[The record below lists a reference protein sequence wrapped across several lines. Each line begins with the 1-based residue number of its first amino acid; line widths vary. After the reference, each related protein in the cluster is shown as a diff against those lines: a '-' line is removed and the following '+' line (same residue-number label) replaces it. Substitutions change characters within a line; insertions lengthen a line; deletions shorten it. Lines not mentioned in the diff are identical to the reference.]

1 MRVVLQRV
9 KHAKVSVDNRV
20 IGKINHG
27 YLLLVGFTHEDGNKE
42 IDYLARK
49 IANARLFNDENGKIN
64 LSVKDVDGQIL
75 SVSQFTLFAET
86 KKGNRPSF
94 TKAQTPAIAKE
105 NYNKFNQKL
114 QEYGLTVET
123 GEFGADMQV
132 ELINDGPITII
143 YDTNQK

>member
-75 SVSQFTLFAET
+75 SISQFTLFAET

>member
-75 SVSQFTLFAET
+75 SISQFTLFAET

-105 NYNKFNQKL
+105 NYDKFNQKL